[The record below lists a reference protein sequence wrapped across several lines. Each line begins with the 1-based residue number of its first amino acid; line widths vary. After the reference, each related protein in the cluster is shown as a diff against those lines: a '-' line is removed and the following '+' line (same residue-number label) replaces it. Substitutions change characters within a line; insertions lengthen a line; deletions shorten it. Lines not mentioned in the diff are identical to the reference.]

1 MSGKPPRTIF
11 VCQQCGFQ
19 TGKWLGK
26 CPECQA
32 WSSFVEEIAAPV
44 PPPRHSPGGSG
55 GGRSQPIPLL
65 TLAATAEDRWPSGNQ
80 EFDRALGGGVVPGSV
95 VLLGGDPG
103 IGKSTLMLQVLDRL
117 CGYGATGIYI
127 SGEESAAQLKLRA
140 DRLAVSSPTLLVAT
154 ETCLENILQVVETN
168 RPKFLVLD
176 SIQTLYAAALPATPG
191 SLTQVRETAF
201 QLIQKAKRSQIPIFL
216 IGHVTKEGAI
226 AGPKVLEH
234 MVDTVLYFEGDR
246 SHNYRLL
253 RTVKNRFGPSPELG
267 VFEMH
272 DTGLTEV
279 ANPSALFLSERSLA
293 APGSVVVASIEGSR
307 PILVEVQALVTPTNL
322 GMPRRQTS
330 GVEAGRLSLLVAVL
344 EKRLGLS
351 FSGQDIFVNV
361 AGGVRLS
368 EPAADLGIV
377 AALTSSLLDREV
389 AGDTLIFG
397 EVGLTGEVRTV
408 GQTDL
413 RLKEGVKLGFRRALI
428 PRHRQDQAAA
438 VGDLEIVEVGRVQE
452 ALAQLFGPGWSGRP
466 GHAQKFP

>member
-1 MSGKPPRTIF
+1 MSPKPPRTIF

-32 WSSFVEEIAAPV
+32 WSSFVEEVVAPD
-44 PPPRHSPGGSG
+44 PISPRSPGLA
-55 GGRSQPIPLL
+55 GRSQPIPLL
-65 TLAATAEDRWPSGNQ
+65 SLAASPEDRWPTGCV
-80 EFDRALGGGVVPGSV
+80 EFDRAVGGGVVPGSV
-95 VLLGGDPG
+95 ILLGGDPG

-117 CGYGATGIYI
+117 CGQRTPGLYI

-140 DRLAVSSPTLLVAT
+140 DRLGITSPTLLVAA
-154 ETCLENILQVVETN
+154 ETCLENILQLLETN
-168 RPKFLVLD
+168 RPKFLVVD
-176 SIQTLYAAALPATPG
+176 SIQTIYAAALPATPG
-191 SLTQVRETAF
+191 SVTQVRETAF
-201 QLIQKAKRSQIPIFL
+201 QLMQVAKRSQIPIFL

-246 SHNYRLL
+246 SQTYRLL
-253 RTVKNRFGPSPELG
+253 RTVKNRFGPGQELG

-272 DTGLTEV
+272 DTGIVAV
-279 ANPSALFLSERSLA
+279 ANPSALFLSERSLE

-330 GVEAGRLSLLVAVL
+330 GIEAGRLSLLVAVL
-344 EKRLGLS
+344 EKRLGLN
-351 FSGQDIFVNV
+351 FGGQDIFVNV

-377 AALTSSLLDREV
+377 AALTSSLLERPV
-389 AGDTLIFG
+389 AADTFIFG

-408 GQTDL
+408 SQPDR
-413 RLKEGVKLGFRRALI
+413 RLKEGLKLGFRRALR
-428 PRHRQDQAAA
+428 PRHRQDQTAA
-438 VGDLEIVEVGRVQE
+438 GGELEVIAVGRVQE
-452 ALAQLFGPGWSGRP
+452 ALQHLFGPDRA
-466 GHAQKFP
+466 HAPRG

>member
-1 MSGKPPRTIF
+1 MGPKPPKTVF
-11 VCQQCGFQ
+11 VCQHCGFR

-32 WSSFVEEIAAPV
+32 WSSFLEEMV
-44 PPPRHSPGGSG
+44 VVDNRPRGSASLA
-55 GGRSQPIPLL
+55 GRSQPIPLL
-65 TLAATAEDRWPSGNQ
+65 TLAATPEDRWPTGIV
-80 EFDRALGGGVVPGSV
+80 EFDRAVGGGVVAGSV

-117 CGYGATGIYI
+117 CQEGATGLYI

-140 DRLAVSSPTLLVAT
+140 DRLGITASTLLVAT
-154 ETCLENILQVVETN
+154 ETCLENILQLLETN

-191 SLTQVRETAF
+191 SITQIRETAF
-201 QLIQKAKRSQIPIFL
+201 QLVQVAKRSAIAVFL

-234 MVDTVLYFEGDR
+234 LVDTVLYFEGDR
-246 SHNYRLL
+246 SHTYRLL
-253 RTVKNRFGPSPELG
+253 RTVKNRFGPSQELG

-272 DTGLTEV
+272 DTGITEV
-279 ANPSALFLSERSLA
+279 ANPSALFLSERSLE

-322 GMPRRQTS
+322 AMPRRQTS
-330 GVEAGRLSLLVAVL
+330 GVEAARLSLLVAVL
-344 EKRLGLS
+344 EKRLGLN
-351 FSGQDIFVNV
+351 FGGQDIFVNV

-377 AALTSSLLDREV
+377 AALTSSLLDRPV

-408 GQTDL
+408 NQVDL
-413 RLKEGVKLGFRRALI
+413 RLKEGVKLGFRRAVI
-428 PRHRQDQAAA
+428 ARPRQDQLLTG
-438 VGDLEIVEVGRVQE
+438 GDLQISEVGRVQE
-452 ALAQLFGPGWSGRP
+452 ALRHLFGPDLP
-466 GHAQKFP
+466 EC

>member
-1 MSGKPPRTIF
+1 MSPKPPRTVF

-32 WSSFVEEIAAPV
+32 WSSFVEEIITLEPG
-44 PPPRHSPGGSG
+44 PFRKPGGS
-55 GGRSQPIPLL
+55 GRSQPIPLL
-65 TLAATAEDRWPSGNQ
+65 SLAASPEDRWATGFG
-80 EFDRALGGGVVPGSV
+80 EFDRVVGGGVVPGSV
-95 VLLGGDPG
+95 ILLGGDPG

-117 CGYGATGIYI
+117 CGRHTPGLYI

-140 DRLAVSSPTLLVAT
+140 ERLGIASPTLLVAT
-154 ETCLENILQVVETN
+154 ETCLENILQLLETN
-168 RPKFLVLD
+168 RPRFLVLD

-201 QLIQKAKRSQIPIFL
+201 QLIQVAKKSQIPIFL

-246 SHNYRLL
+246 SQTYRLL
-253 RTVKNRFGPSPELG
+253 RTVKNRFGPSQELG

-272 DTGLTEV
+272 DTGLTDV
-279 ANPSALFLSERSLA
+279 ANPSALFLSERSLE

-344 EKRLGLS
+344 EKRLGLN

-361 AGGVRLS
+361 AGGVRLN

-377 AALTSSLLDREV
+377 AALTSSLLDRPV
-389 AGDTLIFG
+389 AGDTLVFG

-408 GQTDL
+408 SQADL
-413 RLKEGVKLGFRRALI
+413 RLKEGVKLGFRRALLARRR
-428 PRHRQDQAAA
+428 PDQALNCGELQ
-438 VGDLEIVEVGRVQE
+438 VIEVGRVQE
-452 ALAQLFGPGWSGRP
+452 ALAQLFGPGLP
-466 GHAQKFP
+466 GC